1 MSTVTCYVGT
11 TTMNRRGRACVA
23 FTCELQ
29 EAPKTPKAFGD
40 IVAAVWRL
48 AFDAEPTALCS
59 NITNV
64 DVGMNQVT
72 VHLCIPEGTKANEL
86 HNTRALIDAAV
97 RRHVAG
103 SSHKGVPAA
112 ASRHVLDSNGR
123 YASVQR
129 CNARPCAVCHRR
141 CSCARALPRLGLG
154 VTPSPESM
162 PNTPIRK

>member
-11 TTMNRRGRACVA
+11 TTI
-23 FTCELQ
+23 TCELQ

-129 CNARPCAVCHRR
+129 CNARQS
-141 CSCARALPRLGLG
+141 SCTRAPARPGLG
-154 VTPSPESM
+154 FPAPESM

>member
-11 TTMNRRGRACVA
+11 TTI
-23 FTCELQ
+23 TCELQ

-97 RRHVAG
+97 
-103 SSHKGVPAA
+103 
-112 ASRHVLDSNGR
+112 D
-123 YASVQR
+123 
-129 CNARPCAVCHRR
+129 
-141 CSCARALPRLGLG
+141 LGELL
-154 VTPSPESM
+154 TPSPESM